1 MSNASPAPPRGP
13 GGPGGHGGPRGMA
26 MVREKPKDVKGTVK
40 RLVRYI
46 GSSRYLFFSLLA
58 IMVFVTLLSLAAPA
72 LQGYAIDAITLKEG
86 QLHVD
91 FPRMASILT
100 LLSAVYIASSLLTY
114 LQGLFSAKLSQQTVR
129 VMRGDLFEKIVHLPI
144 RYLDTHPHGDIMS
157 RMTNDVENISNTI
170 SQSIGSLFS
179 GVLTLIGSVA
189 IMLYYSPMLTLI
201 SFVTVILSALATLVM
216 SKFMRKYF
224 AAQQALLGQ
233 LNGQVE
239 EMVTGYKTVVAFS
252 REDTAK
258 REFNETSNRLQDTAI
273 RAQIFGGAMGP
284 LMNVIGNFGFLLIAG
299 FGGWFAL
306 TGAITIGTIQAFI
319 LYARQFTRP
328 INEIAN
334 LYGQIQTAL
343 AGAERVFSILD
354 HASERQEAAGTL
366 DVAQVKGD
374 LDFRHIYFGYV
385 PGEPV
390 LKDFNLTVKS
400 GQKVAIVGATG
411 SGKTTLVNL
420 LTRLYDIDSG
430 EILLDGQNIQDIP
443 LSELRRSIAI
453 VLQDTVLFSDTIS
466 ANIRYGRLD
475 ARQDEVEAAAAT
487 ANADH
492 FIAQLPREYQ
502 TQLSESGGNLSQGQR
517 QLLSIARA
525 VLADPKI
532 LILDEATSSV
542 DTRTEMHIQQAMVA
556 LMAGRT
562 SLIIAHRLST
572 IRDADNIVVIENG
585 RVAEMGNHD
594 QLLSAKGCYWRLYQ
608 NQFAGIAT

>member
-1 MSNASPAPPRGP
+1 MSNARPAPPRGP

-40 RLVRYI
+40 RLVCYI

-129 VMRGDLFEKIVHLPI
+129 IMRGDLFEKIVHLPI

-157 RMTNDVENISNTI
+157 RMTNDVENISNTV

-189 IMLYYSPMLTLI
+189 IMLYYSPLLTLI
-201 SFVTVILSALATLVM
+201 SFVTVLLSALATMVM

-258 REFNETSNRLQDTAI
+258 RQFNETSSRLRDTAI

-306 TGAITIGTIQAFI
+306 SGAITIGTIQAFI
-319 LYARQFTRP
+319 PMPVNSPARSMKLPTFMGRFRQRWP
-328 INEIAN
+328 V
-334 LYGQIQTAL
+334 
-343 AGAERVFSILD
+343 RSVFSLFWITP
-354 HASERQEAAGTL
+354 AS
-366 DVAQVKGD
+366 
-374 LDFRHIYFGYV
+374 
-385 PGEPV
+385 
-390 LKDFNLTVKS
+390 
-400 GQKVAIVGATG
+400 
-411 SGKTTLVNL
+411 
-420 LTRLYDIDSG
+420 
-430 EILLDGQNIQDIP
+430 
-443 LSELRRSIAI
+443 
-453 VLQDTVLFSDTIS
+453 
-466 ANIRYGRLD
+466 
-475 ARQDEVEAAAAT
+475 ARM
-487 ANADH
+487 
-492 FIAQLPREYQ
+492 P
-502 TQLSESGGNLSQGQR
+502 
-517 QLLSIARA
+517 
-525 VLADPKI
+525 P
-532 LILDEATSSV
+532 
-542 DTRTEMHIQQAMVA
+542 
-556 LMAGRT
+556 
-562 SLIIAHRLST
+562 AH
-572 IRDADNIVVIENG
+572 
-585 RVAEMGNHD
+585 
-594 QLLSAKGCYWRLYQ
+594 WRW
-608 NQFAGIAT
+608 NR